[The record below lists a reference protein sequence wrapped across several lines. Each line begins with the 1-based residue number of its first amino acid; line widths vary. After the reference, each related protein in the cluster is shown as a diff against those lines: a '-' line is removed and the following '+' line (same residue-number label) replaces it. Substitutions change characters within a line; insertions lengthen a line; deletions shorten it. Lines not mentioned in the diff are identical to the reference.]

1 MQDTR
6 MTPRQI
12 LCAAAL
18 ALLAAAPVHAQD
30 VDANMAIP
38 FYNTAHAVQ
47 GLYGQWFSPQAK
59 AAQASAQALN
69 QACLL
74 YTSPSPRDQRGSRM
88 PSSA

>member
-1 MQDTR
+1 V
-6 MTPRQI
+6 

-18 ALLAAAPVHAQD
+18 ALLAAAPVHAQE

-59 AAQASAQALN
+59 AAQA
-69 QACLL
+69 
-74 YTSPSPRDQRGSRM
+74 
-88 PSSA
+88 